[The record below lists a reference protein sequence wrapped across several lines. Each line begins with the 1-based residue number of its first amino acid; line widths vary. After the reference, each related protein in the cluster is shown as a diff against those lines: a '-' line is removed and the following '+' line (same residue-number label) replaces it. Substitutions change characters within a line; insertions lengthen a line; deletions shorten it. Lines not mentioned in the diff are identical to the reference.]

1 MANVAVS
8 TDPTEAIRRLLAG
21 LSRGLDANEL
31 VVAIADMHP
40 SRDTFP
46 GEVFMT
52 LAADALDLAGVNR
65 MEPIEEAQLLPVHLP
80 EVELRGKENRRFQY
94 AVLTAFAVQ
103 GGLEP
108 DLLDDVTFWID
119 DYWQYALFAAV
130 AVIRACAAAQAAPVE
145 SLLTDLA
152 ARHFVEIG

>member
-8 TDPTEAIRRLLAG
+8 TDPTEAIRRLLSG

-52 LAADALDLAGVNR
+52 LAADALDLAGVAR
-65 MEPIEEAQLLPVHLP
+65 LKPIHEAQLLPVHLP
-80 EVELRGKENRRFQY
+80 EVEFRGKENRRIQY
-94 AVLTAFAVQ
+94 AVLTAFAVH

-108 DLLDDVTFWID
+108 NLLDDVTFWID

-130 AVIRACAAAQAAPVE
+130 AIIRAGAAAKAIAVE
-145 SLLTDLA
+145 PLLTDLA
-152 ARHFVEIG
+152 ARHSVEIS

>member
-1 MANVAVS
+1 MANAAAS
-8 TDPTEAIRRLLAG
+8 TDPAEAIRRLFSGLA
-21 LSRGLDANEL
+21 RGLDANQL
-31 VVAIADMHP
+31 VVAIADLHP
-40 SRDTFP
+40 RRDTFP

-52 LAADALDLAGVNR
+52 LAADALELAGANR
-65 MEPIEEAQLLPVHLP
+65 TDPVEEAQLLPVHLP
-80 EVELRGKENRRFQY
+80 EVEFRGKENRRIQY
-94 AVLTAFAVQ
+94 AVLTAFAVH

-130 AVIRACAAAQAAPVE
+130 AIIRAGAAAQSVAVE

-152 ARHFVEIG
+152 ARHSVEPD

>member
-1 MANVAVS
+1 MATAAVS
-8 TDPTEAIRRLLAG
+8 TDPSEAIRRLLSG

-31 VVAIADMHP
+31 VVALADMHP

-46 GEVFMT
+46 GEVFMG
-52 LAADALDLAGVNR
+52 LAADALDLAGVSR

-80 EVELRGKENRRFQY
+80 EVELRGKANRRFQY

-130 AVIRACAAAQAAPVE
+130 ALIRAGAAAKAIAVE

-152 ARHFVEIG
+152 ARHSVEIS